1 MADNNAQR
9 RGAAHRLGHGAG
21 NQLGPRRLGRGSPG
35 VLRGVA
41 RLGAGVEDD
50 LADVDRG
57 DPVDHR
63 MVGFCDDG
71 EPVARHA
78 LDQVHLPQRSA
89 AVERPALHARH
100 ELMQLSIGARAREGG
115 PAYVVVEVEVLV
127 VDPHGV
133 GQPARHPADALAI
146 ARDESDAVTDQVDQ
160 ALVVEAVLGRL
171 EEGDPADVH
180 RRGRPLEV
188 QERHIERA
196 EPVRHRT
203 PPPHLTVRS
212 SWHARP
218 MPRGATSFVAL
229 RLAVFL
235 ATGGLLLVS
244 GCAGGSTSGGTRP
257 SAGSASPSSVA
268 GKSAKATDIVV
279 SVKDGKVSPKTHR
292 VKVAV
297 GSSVRIL
304 VSSDV
309 DDELHVH
316 GYEIQREVSAGQSA
330 TMEFTADQA
339 GVFEVGTQVS
349 NLLLLQLQV
358 Q

>member
-1 MADNNAQR
+1 
-9 RGAAHRLGHGAG
+9 
-21 NQLGPRRLGRGSPG
+21 
-35 VLRGVA
+35 
-41 RLGAGVEDD
+41 
-50 LADVDRG
+50 
-57 DPVDHR
+57 
-63 MVGFCDDG
+63 
-71 EPVARHA
+71 
-78 LDQVHLPQRSA
+78 
-89 AVERPALHARH
+89 
-100 ELMQLSIGARAREGG
+100 
-115 PAYVVVEVEVLV
+115 
-127 VDPHGV
+127 
-133 GQPARHPADALAI
+133 
-146 ARDESDAVTDQVDQ
+146 
-160 ALVVEAVLGRL
+160 
-171 EEGDPADVH
+171 
-180 RRGRPLEV
+180 
-188 QERHIERA
+188 
-196 EPVRHRT
+196 
-203 PPPHLTVRS
+203 
-212 SWHARP
+212 